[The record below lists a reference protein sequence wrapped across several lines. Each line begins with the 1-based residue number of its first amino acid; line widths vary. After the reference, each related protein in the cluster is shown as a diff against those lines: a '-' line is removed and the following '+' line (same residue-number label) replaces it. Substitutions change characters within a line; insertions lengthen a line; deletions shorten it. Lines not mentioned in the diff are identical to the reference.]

1 MPEPVHRRGVTR
13 RLGKRPPEEVL
24 VEPEGA
30 AVRVAVMQVHV
41 CRLEVRRRN
50 ADALQQRR
58 LEVRH
63 VPREPRLNP
72 VGVAFAQLRR
82 PGTVADVEL
91 ARGIP
96 LDSPRQLLE
105 LDPDHRCSLRRPRGI
120 HRRRLPDDDRRLGR
134 QQPAL
139 RLVHGPRDAVEPR
152 GEVDDRRASE
162 PVVTGPARRLRQGQV
177 DLHLFAEGQD
187 WKIYE
192 KFGAHLRTVGDAAGV
207 YFAVWAPNAQ
217 RVSVVGDFNNWDG
230 RVNPMRKLVGSGV
243 WELFLPGIKQ
253 GAHYK
258 FEIRSQTGAV
268 LLKSD
273 PFAFFNQPGK
283 STASLIY
290 DLERYAWNDGEWME
304 ARRKKNWPQ
313 SPISIYE
320 VHLGSW
326 RRKTEERNRQLSY
339 LELADTLLPYVL
351 EMGYTHIEL
360 LPVAEHPFEGSWGYQ
375 VTNYYAPTSRFGP
388 PDDFRHFV
396 DKCHQAGVGVIMDW
410 VPAHFPKDA
419 HALAEFDGTDL
430 YEHMD
435 PRQGEHQDWGTLI
448 FNYGRNEVRN
458 FLIGNALFWFDKYH
472 VDGLRV
478 DAVASMLYLDY
489 SRKPGQWV
497 PNVYGGRENLDA
509 IHFLKQFNEVCYER
523 FPGIITIAEESTSWP
538 GVSRP
543 TYLGGLGFGFKWNMG
558 WMHDFLEYMS
568 IDPIYRKYHHGNITF
583 SLLYAF
589 QENFILVLSHD
600 EVVYGK
606 RSLLSKMPGDE
617 WQQFANLRMFLAWMY
632 GQPGKKLLFMG
643 GEFGQWNEWN
653 HDTSLDWE
661 LLQLP
666 RHDGL
671 RRLVQHLNYIYKSEP
686 ALWQFDDA
694 YEGFDWIDFHDADNS
709 VVSFLRKSRG
719 GDIIAFVVNATPV
732 VRYNYRLGIPEPG
745 LYREIINTDGE
756 TYGGSNVGNLG
767 VVQSENVPWMGR
779 EHSILIHLPPLAT
792 LAFKL
797 ERLS

>member
-1 MPEPVHRRGVTR
+1 MKPFAITGLPPDELNSFLSGAHADPFRILGPH
-13 RLGKRPPEEVL
+13 RLGDDL
-24 VEPEGA
+24 V
-30 AVRVAVMQVHV
+30 VRVF
-41 CRLEVRRRN
+41 RP
-50 ADALQQRR
+50 DAKKIEIILPTGR
-58 LEVRH
+58 VD
-63 VPREPRLNP
+63 PT
-72 VGVAFAQLRR
+72 G
-82 PGTVADVEL
+82 GL
-91 ARGIP
+91 ARQRQNDLASPIP
-96 LDSPRQLLE
+96 SE
-105 LDPDHRCSLRRPRGI
+105 SLIEAERI
-120 HRRRLPDDDRRLGR
+120 HRDGFFCATVPNATRDLAYQIRLTNWDGSDRILGD
-134 QQPAL
+134 PY
-139 RLVHGPRDAVEPR
+139 HYGPIM
-152 GEVDDRRASE
+152 GE
-162 PVVTGPARRLRQGQV
+162 V
-177 DLHLFAEGQD
+177 DLHLFGEGQH

-192 KFGAHLRTVGDAAGV
+192 KFGAHLRKIDNETGV

-230 RVNPMRKLVGSGV
+230 RVHAMRKLLGAGV
-243 WELFLPGIKQ
+243 WELFIPGVAE

-258 FEIRSQTGAV
+258 FEIRTHAGTL

-273 PFAFFNQPGK
+273 PFAFFSQHGT
-283 STASLIY
+283 STASLVY
-290 DLERYAWNDGEWME
+290 NLERYHWGDAQWME
-304 ARRKKNWPQ
+304 SRAWKIWPE

-326 RRKTEERNRQLSY
+326 RRKLEEGNRQLSY
-339 LELADTLLPYVL
+339 FELAETLLPYVL

-360 LPVAEHPFEGSWGYQ
+360 LPIAEHPFEGSWGYQ
-375 VTNYYAPTSRFGP
+375 VTNYYAPTSRFGT
-388 PDDFRHFV
+388 PDELRHFI
-396 DKCHQAGVGVIMDW
+396 DKCHQAGIGVIMDW

-458 FLIGNALFWFDKYH
+458 FLIGNALFWLDNYH
-472 VDGLRV
+472 IDGLRV

-489 SRKPGQWV
+489 SRKPGQWI
-497 PNVYGGRENLDA
+497 PNVFGGRENLDA
-509 IHFLKQFNEVCYER
+509 IYFLKRFNEICYEK
-523 FPGIITIAEESTSWP
+523 FPGIVTIAEESTAWP

-558 WMHDFLEYMS
+558 WMHDFLEYTS
-568 IDPIYRKYHHGNITF
+568 LDSIYRRYHHGNITF

-589 QENFILVLSHD
+589 HENFILVLSHD

-617 WQQFANLRMFLAWMY
+617 WQKFANLRMFYAWMY

-643 GEFGQWNEWN
+643 GEFGQWNEWYHN
-653 HDTSLDWE
+653 TSLDWQ
-661 LLQLP
+661 LLNLP

-686 ALWQFDDA
+686 ALWQQDNT
-694 YEGFDWIDFHDADNS
+694 YEGFEWIDFHDADNS
-709 VVSFLRKSRG
+709 VVSFMRRSREG
-719 GDIIAFVVNATPV
+719 EVVVFVVNATPV
-732 VRYNYRLGIPEPG
+732 VRHDYRLGVPHAG
-745 LYREIINTDGE
+745 FYREIINTDAQ
-756 TYGGSNVGNLG
+756 TYGGSNVGNYGG
-767 VVQSENVPWMGR
+767 VRSEDRPWMAR

-797 ERLS
+797 EI